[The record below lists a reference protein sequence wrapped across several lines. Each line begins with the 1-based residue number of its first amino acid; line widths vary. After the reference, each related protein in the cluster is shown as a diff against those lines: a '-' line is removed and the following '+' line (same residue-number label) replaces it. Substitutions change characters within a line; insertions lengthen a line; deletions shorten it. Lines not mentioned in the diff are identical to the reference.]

1 MATVTVV
8 KPAVLLTLRRSQFV
22 QVLRINPEIRI
33 ALEKLL
39 YERQAEAKKV
49 KPEVPLRYVTLAVGV
64 ATRPQ
69 CLLLPNPTDSVLPP
83 RPVCAGCSAGSAP
96 FVRRCRCSSGQC
108 RRTTFR
114 RRNRVTGP
122 PAHRLHAGFQCRCS
136 AAPPTRLA
144 VQTVAWHSAQ
154 CTLASNI
161 ARLLHVAWHSRYS
174 GVIVG
179 GRRLAG
185 RPSRRRPR

>member
-1 MATVTVV
+1 MATATVV

-49 KPEVPLRYVTLAVGV
+49 KPEVPLRCVTLAVGPRGLS
-64 ATRPQ
+64 TCGCPIRLIRCSHRGQ
-69 CLLLPNPTDSVLPP
+69 C
-83 RPVCAGCSAGSAP
+83 AP
-96 FVRRCRCSSGQC
+96 AAAAVVRLFVRRCRCSSGQC

-144 VQTVAWHSAQ
+144 VQPVAWHSAQ